1 MADEGVTLSFP
12 LPCHPPAP
20 LLTLGLGN
28 TLLTDDGVG
37 VHVISALRRH
47 PRAGSLQL
55 VDGGTLGFRLTA
67 LIANRPDCIIIDAAE
82 LGDSPGALEVLSMDD
97 INDWL
102 STRQRTSVHEAGL
115 TSLLSLLHLEG
126 RLPARLAIVAI
137 QPFCADWGE
146 ELTPAVAATV
156 PKACETVMEIARKW
170 GIYAQ
175 E

>member
-1 MADEGVTLSFP
+1 
-12 LPCHPPAP
+12 
-20 LLTLGLGN
+20 
-28 TLLTDDGVG
+28 
-37 VHVISALRRH
+37 
-47 PRAGSLQL
+47 
-55 VDGGTLGFRLTA
+55 
-67 LIANRPDCIIIDAAE
+67 
-82 LGDSPGALEVLSMDD
+82 MDD

>member
-1 MADEGVTLSFP
+1 MILFFP
-12 LPCHPPAP
+12 LTCHTPVR

-47 PRAGSLQL
+47 RGPEACSLSMGDVGLPSDRL
-55 VDGGTLGFRLTA
+55 V
-67 LIANRPDCIIIDAAE
+67 ANRSDCIIIDAAE
-82 LGDSPGALEVLSMDD
+82 LGASPGALEVLSIND
-97 INDWL
+97 INAWL
-102 STRQRTSVHEAGL
+102 TSRQRTSVHEAGL
-115 TSLLSLLHLEG
+115 AGLLSLLHLEE

-146 ELTPAVAATV
+146 ELTPAVAAIV
-156 PKACETVMEIARKW
+156 PKACATVMEIARKW
-170 GIYAQ
+170 GVYVQ